1 MKNFKTLLKGLAL
14 SLISLTAGFIAIS
27 LPFHIFDMSSSAL
40 NIVFVAELAIYIVIG
55 LIFLII
61 KDKKEQEKIKM
72 IKRHEKR
79 NKKIKKVHEEWIN
92 IAA

>member
-1 MKNFKTLLKGLAL
+1 MKNFKTFLKGLVL

-27 LPFHIFDMSSSAL
+27 LPFHIFDMSDSTM

-79 NKKIKKVHEEWIN
+79 NEKIKKVHEEWIN
-92 IAA
+92 LAA